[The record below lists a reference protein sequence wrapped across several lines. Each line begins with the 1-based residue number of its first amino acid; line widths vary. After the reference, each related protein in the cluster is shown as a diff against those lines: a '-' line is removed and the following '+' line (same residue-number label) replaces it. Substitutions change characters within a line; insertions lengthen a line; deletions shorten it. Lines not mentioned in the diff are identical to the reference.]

1 MSDILAA
8 FTLTGVQTAITAALG
23 IGVTLC
29 LAFLAYRQVKKASN
43 RV

>member
-1 MSDILAA
+1 MTEILAA
-8 FTLTGVQTAITAALG
+8 FTITGVEAAITGALG